1 MLENVKT
8 GGVLG
13 DVSIF
18 KCDMSPEIFPIRCDA
33 AVRSAWTPLSL
44 VLRIYV

>member
-13 DVSIF
+13 DVFIF

-44 VLRIYV
+44 VLRVYV